1 MTKKSILSAVLTG
14 LTVFALFWLY
24 LRIGWMLLVPVVL
37 MLLLFVTPLTM
48 RQGRD
53 LVMRERTSVLT
64 QMGAELPINY
74 NKNKVWRGFFMMLV
88 FLWLA
93 PALTTLIPGGTLF
106 LAAYI
111 PVALICIF
119 SEIAISKTWRDFNY
133 SPKLYWLM
141 NISATLVLSALLL
154 GVRLLIGYN

>member
-14 LTVFALFWLY
+14 FSIFALFWLY
-24 LRIGWMLLVPVVL
+24 LRIEWMLLVPVL
-37 MLLLFVTPLTM
+37 LILLLVVTPLTM
-48 RQGRD
+48 RSGSN
-53 LVMRERTSVLT
+53 LVARERMSVLT
-64 QMGAELPINY
+64 QMGADLPISY
-74 NKNKVWRGFFMMLV
+74 NKSKVLRGFFMMLI

-111 PVALICIF
+111 PVTLICVF
-119 SEIAISKTWRDFNY
+119 SEVAIAKTWRDFNY

-141 NISATLVLSALLL
+141 NISATLVLSALLF
-154 GVRLLIGYN
+154 GVRMLIGYN